1 MKSRSTSS
9 GRAAGRLRIVL
20 LAWLALAL
28 AWGLWPA
35 EAGQAL
41 EPGSRWADFQGLR
54 LHYLDQGSG
63 GQAVVL
69 IHGWS
74 CDRTFWR
81 HQIPALA
88 RQGRV
93 LALDLPGHG
102 QSDKPRLDYTQD
114 FLADSV
120 KAVLEAAR
128 VERAVLVGHSMG
140 YSVSRRLLLR
150 HPGLVKALVIVDGA
164 YNRAPR
170 DPAERDKWL
179 KKNQAFVQ
187 IFQGPDYPK
196 VVGEFIDSMLRPQTP
211 ADLVQE
217 IKSRMLATPQYVGA
231 SALSHFIE
239 PGLWTEEVADLPV
252 LAVFAGHPE
261 LWPDNEEFLRKLYPR
276 LEYHLWP
283 GVSHFLMLE
292 RPDEFNQLLLGF
304 LARLD

>member
-1 MKSRSTSS
+1 MNVRSTDP
-9 GRAAGRLRIVL
+9 GRAAGWLTFILV
-20 LAWLALAL
+20 AWLGLAL
-28 AWGLWPA
+28 AWGLGPA
-35 EAGQAL
+35 AAGQAPEAGAHL
-41 EPGSRWADFQGLR
+41 AEFEGLR

-63 GQAVVL
+63 GQALVL

-88 RQGRV
+88 RRGRV

-140 YSVSRRLLLR
+140 YSVSRRLLLH
-150 HPGLVKALVIVDGA
+150 HPGLVKALVNVDGA

-179 KKNQAFVQ
+179 KENQAFAQ
-187 IFQGPDYPK
+187 IFQGPDYQR
-196 VVGEFIDSMLRPQTP
+196 VVGEFIDSMIQPDTP
-211 ADLVQE
+211 AALVRE
-217 IKSRMLATPQYVGA
+217 IKTRMLATPQYVGT
-231 SALSHFIE
+231 SAMTHFIE
-239 PGLWTEEVADLPV
+239 PGLWTEEVADVPV
-252 LAVFAGHPE
+252 LAVYAAHPE

-276 LEYHLWP
+276 LEYHLWT

-292 RPDEFNQLLLGF
+292 RPDRFNKLLLDF